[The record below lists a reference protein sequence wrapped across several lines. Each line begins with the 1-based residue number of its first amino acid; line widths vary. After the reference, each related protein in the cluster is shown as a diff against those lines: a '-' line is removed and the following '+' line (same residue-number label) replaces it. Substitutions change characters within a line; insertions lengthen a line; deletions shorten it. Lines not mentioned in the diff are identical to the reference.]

1 MKPITNILLL
11 ITLVAYVFLPLFE
24 ISLVGNLTG
33 LQFTESMITAN
44 LGPWYTMFSLMP
56 FITIFLAIG
65 FNCLKNRYWGI
76 VVALLIFV
84 VIYFF
89 ASLTNVFQG
98 FSLVHDPEVAAD
110 TELSEGLPIVGVGIG
125 FYVSLIFTVLAFI
138 SALVSLMPFK
148 FNKKLEE
155 TIDSHIGK
163 SFESSKKHISK
174 VGHGIHD
181 EFHKIGK
188 HKQPKGAE
196 GPVQPTAQESTVKNE
211 SDAVAEAPINRED
224 DSRFM
229 PQQPSDDEKYSD
241 YMPK

>member
-33 LQFTESMITAN
+33 LQFTASMITAN
-44 LGPWYTMFSLMP
+44 LGAWYTVFSLLP
-56 FITIFLAIG
+56 FVAIFLAIG

-76 VVALLIFV
+76 LVALLIFV

-89 ASLTNVFQG
+89 ASLTTVFQG
-98 FSLVHDPEVAAD
+98 FSLVHDPEVVPD
-110 TELSEGLPIVGVGIG
+110 TEMGEGLPIVGVGIG
-125 FYVSLIFTVLAFI
+125 FYVSVVFIVLAFI

-155 TIDSHIGK
+155 RIDNRIGK
-163 SFESSKKHISK
+163 GFESSKKHISK

-188 HKQPKGAE
+188 HTKHEKGE
-196 GPVQPTAQESTVKNE
+196 NITAQNDVQNNVEQ
-211 SDAVAEAPINRED
+211 APQPSIDPED
-224 DSRFM
+224 ESRFM
-229 PQQPSDDEKYSD
+229 PQQHSDDEIYSD

>member
-33 LQFTESMITAN
+33 LQFTASMITAN
-44 LGPWYTMFSLMP
+44 LGAWYTVFSLLP
-56 FITIFLAIG
+56 FVAIFLAIG

-76 VVALLIFV
+76 LVALLIFV

-89 ASLTNVFQG
+89 ASLTTVFQG
-98 FSLVHDPEVAAD
+98 FSLVHDPEVVPD
-110 TELSEGLPIVGVGIG
+110 TEMGEGLPIVGVGIG
-125 FYVSLIFTVLAFI
+125 FYVSVVFIVLAFI

-155 TIDSHIGK
+155 RIDNRIGK
-163 SFESSKKHISK
+163 E
-174 VGHGIHD
+174 
-181 EFHKIGK
+181 IGK
-188 HKQPKGAE
+188 HTKHEKSENIPAQNDVQNNVEQAPQPSID
-196 GPVQPTAQESTVKNE
+196 P
-211 SDAVAEAPINRED
+211 ED
-224 DSRFM
+224 ESRFM
-229 PQQPSDDEKYSD
+229 PQQHSDDEKYSD

>member
-138 SALVSLMPFK
+138 SALVS
-148 FNKKLEE
+148 
-155 TIDSHIGK
+155 
-163 SFESSKKHISK
+163 SSSW
-174 VGHGIHD
+174 
-181 EFHKIGK
+181 
-188 HKQPKGAE
+188 
-196 GPVQPTAQESTVKNE
+196 
-211 SDAVAEAPINRED
+211 
-224 DSRFM
+224 
-229 PQQPSDDEKYSD
+229 
-241 YMPK
+241 

>member
-33 LQFTESMITAN
+33 LQFTASMITAN
-44 LGPWYTMFSLMP
+44 LGAWYTVFSLLP
-56 FITIFLAIG
+56 FVAIFLAIG

-76 VVALLIFV
+76 LVVLLIFV
-84 VIYFF
+84 AIYFF
-89 ASLTNVFQG
+89 ASLTTVFQG
-98 FSLVHDPEVAAD
+98 FSLVHDPEVASD
-110 TELSEGLPIVGVGIG
+110 TEIGEGMPIVGVGIG
-125 FYVSLIFTVLAFI
+125 YYVSLVFIALAFI

-163 SFESSKKHISK
+163 GFESSKKHISK

-181 EFHKIGK
+181 EFHRRGK
-188 HKQPKGAE
+188 HPKHE
-196 GPVQPTAQESTVKNE
+196 KEEELLDSNMSNKETESTLTSQPEV
-211 SDAVAEAPINRED
+211 DHED

-229 PQQPSDDEKYSD
+229 PKQSSEEEEYSD